1 MKKFAKEFKEFA
13 LTGNLFD
20 MAVGVLVGAMFKDLV
35 AAFTTH
41 IIMPILGIF
50 TGGLN
55 FSQWKVKLPSIFGAK
70 IDPETGEEIANYLTF
85 GDFISA
91 LITFLILA
99 LVVFLMIRGMNRLRE
114 KAKKAKEEEKE
125 AAPEE
130 PAAPTSE
137 ELLAEI
143 RDILA
148 EKKDKNE

>member
-13 LTGNLFD
+13 LHGNLFD

-35 AAFTTH
+35 AAFTQH

-55 FSQWKVKLPSIFGAK
+55 FSEWKVELPSLFGTPT
-70 IDPETGEEIANYLTF
+70 DPETGEAIKNYLTF

-91 LITFLILA
+91 LITFIILA
-99 LVVFLMIRGMNRLRE
+99 LVVFLMIKGMNKLRE
-114 KAKKAKEEEKE
+114 KARKKKEEE
-125 AAPEE
+125 AAEE
-130 PAAPTSE
+130 PAGPTSE
-137 ELLAEI
+137 ELLTEI

-148 EKKDKNE
+148 EKDGKKSE

>member
-13 LTGNLFD
+13 LQGNLFD

-35 AAFTTH
+35 AAFTQN

-55 FSQWKVKLPSIFGAK
+55 FSEWKVKLPSIFGPQ
-70 IDPETGEEIANYLTF
+70 IDPETGAEIPNYLTF
-85 GDFISA
+85 GDFISS

-114 KAKKAKEEEKE
+114 KVKKKE
-125 AAPEE
+125 AEEAAAE
-130 PAAPTSE
+130 PAGPTSE
-137 ELLAEI
+137 ELLTEI

-148 EKKDKNE
+148 EKKDE